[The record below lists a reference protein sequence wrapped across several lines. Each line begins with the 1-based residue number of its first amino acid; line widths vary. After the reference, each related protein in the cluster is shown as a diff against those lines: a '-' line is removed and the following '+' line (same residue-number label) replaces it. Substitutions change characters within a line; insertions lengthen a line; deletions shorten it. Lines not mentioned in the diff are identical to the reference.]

1 MFKQRGSMNGL
12 KVLIGLLLLLLIV
25 PAAAPAAQDNN
36 EIHMLPSTETVKGPA
51 FYGGNLVIIDGTV
64 DGSLFVAAQ
73 DIRINGVVKGNLY
86 TASQNLIVTGAVEG
100 NLHAAAQNIE
110 ITGKAQGDALLAGEK
125 ATLGKDSV
133 IGRDVLVAASNL
145 THTGQIQR
153 QLFGAAETITIN
165 GVVNDDVKLQVGQLV
180 LKDTAAINGSLKYTS
195 PNQATLA
202 PGARVSGQ
210 TDWTMK
216 APPEK
221 KERTWHDQIVP
232 FLLSLAGALLF
243 WLVTTLWRPEWWE
256 STSAPALKR
265 TLAAVGAGAGTLV
278 FVPIMAVILMITVI
292 GIPLG
297 IVLVLAYGVALYIS
311 KIVVAVAVGNWLAA
325 RFGWPHTHKGLWLV
339 LLGLSLEALLTSL
352 PIVGIFFK
360 VLVVIVGLGSIVL
373 AYWHPKK
380 AEPSW

>member
-1 MFKQRGSMNGL
+1 ML
-12 KVLIGLLLLLLIV
+12 VLYSV
-25 PAAAPAAQDNN
+25 Q
-36 EIHMLPSTETVKGPA
+36 V
-51 FYGGNLVIIDGTV
+51 NLVKESVRSPD
-64 DGSLFVAAQ
+64 
-73 DIRINGVVKGNLY
+73 RP
-86 TASQNLIVTGAVEG
+86 
-100 NLHAAAQNIE
+100 
-110 ITGKAQGDALLAGEK
+110 ALLAGEK
-125 ATLGKDSV
+125 VTLGKDSV
-133 IGRDVLVAASNL
+133 IDRDALVAASKL
-145 THTGQIQR
+145 THSGQIQR
-153 QLFGAAETITIN
+153 QLFGAAEIITLT

-180 LKDTAAINGSLKYTS
+180 LKDTVAINGSLKYTS

-202 PGARVSGQ
+202 PGARVAGQ
-210 TDWTMK
+210 NDWTMK
-216 APPEK
+216 PPSEK
-221 KERTWHDQIVP
+221 KEKTWHDQIVP

-256 STSAPALKR
+256 STSASAIKR

-278 FVPIMAVILMITVI
+278 FIPIMAVILMITVI

-325 RFGWPHTHKGLWLV
+325 RFGWPHTHKGLWLA

-352 PIVGIFFK
+352 PVVGIFFK
-360 VLVVIVGLGSIVL
+360 VLVIILGLGSIVL